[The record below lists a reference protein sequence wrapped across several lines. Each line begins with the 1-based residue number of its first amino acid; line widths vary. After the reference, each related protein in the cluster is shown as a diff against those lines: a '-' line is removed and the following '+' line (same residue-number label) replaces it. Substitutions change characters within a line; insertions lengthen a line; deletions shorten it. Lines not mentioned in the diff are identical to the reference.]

1 LILLVCHK
9 DMIILIALTIWL
21 QEGTAEESYRRIEE
35 TLEKAKSLSVNY
47 KIELATGDLKMTG
60 SGTILLKEGNRLK
73 VTLSSGG
80 AGIAKLDA
88 SSVSD
93 GSTIRSLPKRPGSTE
108 TEWVTPKTLNE
119 RVTVALLRS
128 GCFELHR
135 LPGRMRGYDTNPK
148 ESLVISDLR
157 RGDDDSGLRTLVY
170 TLQEG
175 SGRGEMRVWI
185 DPNTWLLRKRVFTIP
200 AQGRQPPSTVTETYE
215 TFAVNSEIPND
226 VFKLTDK

>member
-1 LILLVCHK
+1 MIVLIVLA
-9 DMIILIALTIWL
+9 ISL
-21 QEGTAEESYRRIEE
+21 QDGTAEESYRRIEE
-35 TLEKAKSLSVNY
+35 TLAKAKSLSIKYQV
-47 KIELATGDLKMTG
+47 ELAMGGQKMTA
-60 SGTILLKEGNRLK
+60 SGTVLLKEGNRLK
-73 VTLSSGG
+73 VTLSSAD
-80 AGIAKLDA
+80 AGVAKQDA

-93 GSTIRSLPKRPGSTE
+93 GSNVRSLPMRPGSTE

-135 LPGRMRGYDTNPK
+135 LPGRMRDYDTNPK
-148 ESLVISDLR
+148 DSLVVSDLR
-157 RGDDDSGLRTLVY
+157 KGDDDSGLRTLVY

-185 DPNTWLLRKRVFTIP
+185 DPKTWLLRKRVLTLP
-200 AQGRQPPSTVTETYE
+200 AQGPQRPATVTETYE
-215 TFAVNSEIPND
+215 TFAVNSEIPNE